1 MLAFHYGS
9 VAATCVNGRRGS
21 VLLAQLERDSLRP
34 RTYIYG
40 LRITSN

>member
-1 MLAFHYGS
+1 MVYGS
-9 VAATCVNGRRGS
+9 VAATCVNGRRSRGR